1 MHFVVVKITGE
12 ALKNWREKR
21 DLNLE
26 QVGELL
32 GGVTGPTVSRWE
44 NGQEIPG
51 PAQLLLNM
59 LIHGEMPFPG
69 VGPEGSE
76 DSERQHFWKLRLT
89 LEDWH
94 QLEALSV
101 QAGFGC
107 VRDYLLALI
116 QDHLKSPPDTSTAPL
131 PIKPGISCLKETP
144 PDGEMKV
151 AEG

>member
-1 MHFVVVKITGE
+1 MSQ
-12 ALKNWREKR
+12 R
-21 DLNLE
+21 DLAMKLD
-26 QVGELL
+26 
-32 GGVTGPTVSRWE
+32 VSDSAVNRWE

-76 DSERQHFWKLRLT
+76 ESERQHFWKLRLT

-116 QDHLKSPPDTSTAPL
+116 QDHLKSPINFSSIPPL
-131 PIKPGISCLKETP
+131 SSGISYLKECP
-144 PDGEMKV
+144 PDDEIKV
-151 AEG
+151 AEQ

>member
-1 MHFVVVKITGE
+1 MSQRDL
-12 ALKNWREKR
+12 ALKL
-21 DLNLE
+21 D
-26 QVGELL
+26 
-32 GGVTGPTVSRWE
+32 VSDSAVNRWE

-69 VGPEGSE
+69 VGPEGDE
-76 DSERQHFWKLRLT
+76 ESERRHFWKLRLT

-116 QDHLKSPPDTSTAPL
+116 QDHLKPIEHGQSSVSYLRPALPDSDL
-131 PIKPGISCLKETP
+131 R
-144 PDGEMKV
+144 V
-151 AEG
+151 ADENASEN